1 MKVNY
6 EKFLEVNK
14 QSVSDMNGQLSCFYV
29 IQLGVE
35 KFLLGELLTEEHKQL
50 LIDVGVLE
58 LTEEETNSKSIV
70 GPFKFGE
77 NGD

>member
-1 MKVNY
+1 MRVNY

-14 QSVSDMNGQLSCFYV
+14 QSVSETHGQLSCFWI
-29 IQLGVE
+29 IQNGVE
-35 KFLLGELLTEEHKQL
+35 KFLLGEPLTEEHKQL
-50 LIDVGVLE
+50 LMVLGVLE
-58 LTEEETNSKSIV
+58 LTEEEEKSKSIV